1 MPSRVTQRYVGRCV
15 VSWLSY
21 RDFDYDLPLLH
32 SQVIEIDPSNSHA
45 YHNRGISYDKL
56 GQFERAIADFSKG
69 EHMVVYFSDRVVV
82 RGCRFLSIV
91 VPYISA
97 RHCLFSSLSLLVC
110 RNVNIPVLE
119 LDAHN
124 ANAYFNRGSTHDSLG
139 SYDKAIADYTRALEL
154 DREIAAS
161 GSYPAGASSIG
172 TVAMAAVKAVQSRKI
187 HGVPPGRR

>member
-1 MPSRVTQRYVGRCV
+1 
-15 VSWLSY
+15 
-21 RDFDYDLPLLH
+21 
-32 SQVIEIDPSNSHA
+32 
-45 YHNRGISYDKL
+45 
-56 GQFERAIADFSKG
+56 
-69 EHMVVYFSDRVVV
+69 MVVYFCDRVVV

-97 RHCLFSSLSLLVC
+97 RHCLFSSLSSLVC